1 MKTRKTIEVNGQ
13 EIPVTEFSPE
23 DGEIYIEMDGEC
35 EKELQRFKLV
45 DCRHILDGSQI
56 SNVLARLR
64 RHCGKGE

>member
-13 EIPVTEFSPE
+13 DIPVTEFSPD

-45 DCRHILDGSQI
+45 ECRHILDGSQI

-64 RHCGKGE
+64 RHCGKGG